1 MDAYTTF
8 PQGAV
13 PEFITVE
20 QLADRLQ
27 VSRATLFTWKQTT
40 ELIQGRHYFKR
51 GRVLRFVWSAEL
63 AQILLGGSATDDG
76 KPSPVRSVKPA
87 SKQAKSNP
95 VNWEY

>member
-1 MDAYTTF
+1 MDASTTF
-8 PQGAV
+8 PQGFV
-13 PEFITVE
+13 PEFLTAE

-27 VSRATLFTWKQTT
+27 VSRATLFSWKQTT

-63 AQILLGGSATDDG
+63 AQILLSGSTTDDS
-76 KPSPVRSVKPA
+76 KPFPVRPVKPA
-87 SKQAKSNP
+87 SKKAKSNP